1 MSIVRGLFLSV
12 AGAIACSIPWQDT
25 ANVDGSAPIPG
36 NLSITPTGGSGADG
50 TPSPAQ
56 ASSSTGAS
64 PDIELVPAP
73 ASAPEIATLAPRT
86 ALGARQLASLPSD
99 RGSVARDLQRELTRV
114 GCYDGEIHGVW
125 TPAARRAMKAFTDRV
140 NATLP
145 TDEPDYILLSLV
157 QAARDKVCG
166 AGCPAGQGFAEGGR
180 CVPNAILAGKKISV
194 GRARR
199 SDPGNFASG
208 KHRLG
213 DHADIHQRRTQAS
226 PRGRAGGAGSRSS
239 GRPRT
244 ERTAET
250 AGRRNGTGQPTLR
263 RRQAR
268 RRSPTELLRS
278 RDLQAVREAG
288 LLNPGACDR
297 PAGADRV
304 IDLHQSSRRLA
315 PPCSINNGDAAG
327 PPSPG

>member
-1 MSIVRGLFLSV
+1 MSIVRGLFLAV

-64 PDIELVPAP
+64 PDTEPVPAP

-145 TDEPDYILLSLV
+145 TDEPDYILLSMV

-180 CVPNAILAGKKISV
+180 CVPNAIL
-194 GRARR
+194 RARR
-199 SDPGNFASG
+199 FRWSRAPLRPGQIRLRQTPAGRSRGHPPAPYPSLPSRASG
-208 KHRLG
+208 WGWQPQFRGAPNRTHRRN
-213 DHADIHQRRTQAS
+213 RRPPRRHRGS
-226 PRGRAGGAGSRSS
+226 PRSAD
-239 GRPRT
+239 
-244 ERTAET
+244 
-250 AGRRNGTGQPTLR
+250 
-263 RRQAR
+263 AR
-268 RRSPTELLRS
+268 R
-278 RDLQAVREAG
+278 AA
-288 LLNPGACDR
+288 A
-297 PAGADRV
+297 
-304 IDLHQSSRRLA
+304 A
-315 PPCSINNGDAAG
+315 PPSFFGLGIFKQFEKLGF
-327 PPSPG
+327 

>member
-1 MSIVRGLFLSV
+1 MSIVRGLILAV

-56 ASSSTGAS
+56 ASSSTGPS
-64 PDIELVPAP
+64 PDTEPVPAP

-180 CVPNAILAGKKISV
+180 CVPNAILAGKRTPLVARAAPTRADSPPANTGWAISRTSTSAEPKPPLEGERV
-194 GRARR
+194 GLAAAVPGSPEPNAPPKPPAAATAPGSPRSADARR
-199 SDPGNFASG
+199 A
-208 KHRLG
+208 
-213 DHADIHQRRTQAS
+213 AA
-226 PRGRAGGAGSRSS
+226 
-239 GRPRT
+239 
-244 ERTAET
+244 
-250 AGRRNGTGQPTLR
+250 
-263 RRQAR
+263 
-268 RRSPTELLRS
+268 
-278 RDLQAVREAG
+278 
-288 LLNPGACDR
+288 
-297 PAGADRV
+297 
-304 IDLHQSSRRLA
+304 A
-315 PPCSINNGDAAG
+315 PPSFFGLGIFKQFEKLGF
-327 PPSPG
+327 